1 MPTIRDY
8 EKQVYAA
15 VLGKTIGV
23 YLGRPFE
30 AWTKD
35 RIENKWGQIDRY
47 VHEDLK
53 VPLVVADD
61 DLSGAFCFIRALE
74 DSGLYADTPPEFFG
88 KMWLDYL
95 VEGKT
100 VLWWGGLGHSTEHT
114 AYLRLKQGIPSPQSG
129 SMALNGRAVAE
140 QIGAQIFIDAF
151 GMVAPGN
158 TSLAAKLAR
167 MSASVSHDGEAVHAA
182 VVVAAMVSAAFVE
195 KKMTKVIAAG
205 LDQIPEK
212 SLIARMHKEIAK
224 WVTKDRNWQK
234 TFDRIEKKYGYDKY
248 GGNCHVIPNHAVMAM
263 AWLYAPNDF
272 HRALTIV
279 NAAGWDTD
287 CNSGNVGAVMALIVG
302 LDRICEKYDYRSPFA
317 DRLLLP
323 TADGSRVATDCLTEA
338 LHISRIGRKVMGWQE
353 VKTPK
358 KGAWHHFEMDGAL
371 HGYMA
376 DRSCLA
382 TSGVTSVKNVSGH
395 SKLGQRSMHITFET
409 SITRLGRVC
418 TQTLARAEGSGGG
431 GYGIMATPK
440 IYPGNTITAIGE
452 AGAIVNSARLRPFIR
467 TLPEDEGKPCIILGE
482 SIALKSSKPFQITF
496 TVPQLAEKVVGDY
509 GFQLESDG
517 VASGELFIDAVTI
530 GGKAKAELHRGTAKG
545 LPQKTV
551 NGFILDTDFT
561 RSPFSDDEA
570 YLDYWGK
577 NCGQGIVVTG
587 NTDWTDYNISANVR
601 IHLAKRGGIVARYKG
616 LARHLSLQLVAGNKV
631 QLIST
636 YYEQETVL
644 DEKEFRWEFDKS
656 YKLELRVEKEKVT
669 GLIEGKALLR
679 GRDTRLGSGGGGL
692 VWTDGMAG
700 CSNLRVS

>member
-1 MPTIRDY
+1 MPTIHDY

-30 AWTKD
+30 GWSKNA
-35 RIENKWGQIDRY
+35 IENKWGQIDRY

-61 DLSGAFCFIRALE
+61 DLSGTFCFIRALE
-74 DSGLYADTPPEFFG
+74 DSGLYADTPPKFFG
-88 KMWLDYL
+88 KIWLDYL

-114 AYLRLKQGIPSPQSG
+114 AYLRLKQGIPSPRSG
-129 SMALNGRAVAE
+129 SIALNGRAVAE

-195 KKMTKVIAAG
+195 KNMKRVIAAG

-212 SLIARMHKEIAK
+212 SLIARMHKEIAE
-224 WVTKDRNWQK
+224 WVTKDRDWQK
-234 TFDRIEKKYGYDKY
+234 TFDRIEKKYGYDRY
-248 GGNCHVIPNHAVMAM
+248 GGNCHVIPNHAVMVM

-279 NAAGWDTD
+279 NTAGWDTD

-323 TADGSRVATDCLTEA
+323 TADGSAAATDCLKEA
-338 LHISRIGRKVMGWQE
+338 LRISRIGRKVMGWQE
-353 VKTPK
+353 FKTPK

-371 HGYMA
+371 HGFMA
-376 DRSCLA
+376 DVSSLA
-382 TSGVTSVKNVSGH
+382 TSGVTSVKNVCGH
-395 SKLGQRSMHITFET
+395 SKLGQRSMQITFKT
-409 SITRLGRVC
+409 SITCIGRVF
-418 TQTLARAEGSGGG
+418 TQTLARPESAGG

-440 IYPGNTITAIGE
+440 IYPGNTVTATGE
-452 AGAIVNSARLRPFIR
+452 AGSIVNSARLRPFIR
-467 TLPEDEGKPCIILGE
+467 TFPEDEGKPCIILGGTV
-482 SIALKSSKPFQITF
+482 ALKSSKPFQVTF

-517 VASGELFIDAVTI
+517 VASGELFIDSVTI
-530 GGKAKAELHRGTAKG
+530 GGKANAELHHGTTKG
-545 LPQKTV
+545 LQPKPV
-551 NGFILDTDFT
+551 HGFIFDADMT
-561 RSPFSDDEA
+561 RGPFSDDEA

-577 NCGQGIVVTG
+577 NCGQGIFVTG
-587 NTDWTDYNISANVR
+587 NTDWTDYNLSASVR

-616 LARHLSLQLVAGNKV
+616 LTRHLSLQLVAGNKV
-631 QLIST
+631 QLISR
-636 YYEQETVL
+636 YYDQETVL
-644 DEKEFRWEFDKS
+644 DEKEFRWTFDKI
-656 YKLELRVEKEKVT
+656 YRLELRVEEEKVT
-669 GLIEGKALLR
+669 GLIEGKALLS
-679 GRDTRLGSGGGGL
+679 GRDTFLGSGGGGL
-692 VWTDGMAG
+692 VWTDGIMG
-700 CSNLRVS
+700 VLNLKIS